1 MLNKKLKQIKEYYK
15 ILTWIYVK
23 NNRKVPKY
31 INDVLD
37 LIEYV
42 EDKKK

>member
-1 MLNKKLKQIKEYYK
+1 MNKKLKQLKEDYI
-15 ILTWIYVK
+15 ILSWLFIK

-37 LIEYV
+37 LIEKL
-42 EDKKK
+42 EEK